1 MRRLEPHELG
11 DAAVW
16 RTQLG
21 RKASMRLRLTGDPQH
36 PFTEAIG
43 VVQAVRTSGDGA
55 PVLVLVDRRGSERE
69 VPLADVLAAKVF

>member
-1 MRRLEPHELG
+1 
-11 DAAVW
+11 
-16 RTQLG
+16 
-21 RKASMRLRLTGDPQH
+21 MRLRLTGDPQH